1 MAKVRASAPSG
12 KLPHLVLQVV
22 PINALAALAA

>member
-1 MAKVRASAPSG
+1 MAKVRASAPSRE
-12 KLPHLVLQVV
+12 LPRVVLQVV

>member
-1 MAKVRASAPSG
+1 LFG
-12 KLPHLVLQVV
+12 WILNYFEFPHLVLQVV